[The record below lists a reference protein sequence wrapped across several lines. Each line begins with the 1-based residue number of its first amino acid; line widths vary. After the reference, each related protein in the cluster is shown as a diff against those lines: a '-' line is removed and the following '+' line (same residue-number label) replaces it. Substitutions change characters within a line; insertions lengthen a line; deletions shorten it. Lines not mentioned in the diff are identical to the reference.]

1 MYTYAWYHWLTFFYI
16 YCFCGWIFESTYV
29 SLKQHHF
36 VNRGFLRLPML
47 PLYGTG
53 AVMMLWV
60 SLPVKNN
67 LFLVYC
73 SGVVAATLLEYV
85 TGYVMERLFKVRYWD
100 YSDQRFNLHGY
111 ICLTSSI
118 AWGFLTIFMT
128 EVIHKP
134 IERFV
139 LNLPPALEWCLLG
152 VISGCFVMDT
162 IQSTKEALNLAKAL
176 ENVAKLRAELED
188 MQVQLA
194 LLKAETAQNIETA
207 KAELRETVAESVEAH
222 KEMVAARKEA
232 LEDAVA
238 AGKEKLAET
247 AAIQKDRLAET
258 AAAHREMLATAAET
272 HKEAIEARKEEL
284 VEAVEAHRETV
295 AARREELAETAAAHK
310 AALAARIST
319 LNAKMNET
327 TRLLNSKKNA
337 IRPSIL
343 RRNPTAVSRRFADA
357 WKELY
362 NEWEK
367 QKHA

>member
-1 MYTYAWYHWLTFFYI
+1 
-16 YCFCGWIFESTYV
+16 
-29 SLKQHHF
+29 
-36 VNRGFLRLPML
+36 
-47 PLYGTG
+47 
-53 AVMMLWV
+53 
-60 SLPVKNN
+60 
-67 LFLVYC
+67 
-73 SGVVAATLLEYV
+73 
-85 TGYVMERLFKVRYWD
+85 
-100 YSDQRFNLHGY
+100 
-111 ICLTSSI
+111 
-118 AWGFLTIFMT
+118 
-128 EVIHKP
+128 
-134 IERFV
+134 
-139 LNLPPALEWCLLG
+139 
-152 VISGCFVMDT
+152 MDT

-238 AGKEKLAET
+238 AGKEKT
-247 AAIQKDRLAET
+247 GRDGCDSKDRLAET
-258 AAAHREMLATAAET
+258 AAAHREMLATAAEI

-295 AARREELAETAAAHK
+295 AARRRNCRNCRCTQSCPGCTHQHTERKDERNYPSLK
-310 AALAARIST
+310 QQ
-319 LNAKMNET
+319 
-327 TRLLNSKKNA
+327 KKNA